1 MNKVVLVLLLAL
13 MVSGCTGFP
22 DLSSIFGGGQKVK
35 EEPEDVIV
43 VEDLTV
49 MPPSSIN
56 ADDEFS
62 VSFNIAN
69 VDETDNVDVG
79 YRLLDSGL
87 CYLLNSL
94 GGFCSGGQ
102 SCYPLDEG
110 SCSGRCTQDSTG
122 CCWDPYGEVFPG
134 FVPGQV
140 EFVEWTFRAP
150 KNEQIGY
157 LSTRCPIRFIIGYDY
172 QAASE
177 IEVNVITDD
186 RYEYLKQSGEFE
198 TFTPT
203 LVLGRGPIKIHM
215 ELGVSLPVR
224 TGKTVPFYVT
234 VEDKGSGLL
243 EEIGANNLTIKT
255 IGPRTPDCGSRFTC
269 TGNTC
274 SNTEPIIMISRKSP
288 TIKCNFTAP
297 SNIDLERTYFIDAI
311 MDYSYRIVEETS
323 IDVNPSPA

>member
-94 GGFCSGGQ
+94 ARELPSWFR
-102 SCYPLDEG
+102 SCDP
-110 SCSGRCTQDSTG
+110 G
-122 CCWDPYGEVFPG
+122 C
-134 FVPGQV
+134 
-140 EFVEWTFRAP
+140 
-150 KNEQIGY
+150 
-157 LSTRCPIRFIIGYDY
+157 
-172 QAASE
+172 
-177 IEVNVITDD
+177 
-186 RYEYLKQSGEFE
+186 
-198 TFTPT
+198 
-203 LVLGRGPIKIHM
+203 
-215 ELGVSLPVR
+215 
-224 TGKTVPFYVT
+224 
-234 VEDKGSGLL
+234 
-243 EEIGANNLTIKT
+243 
-255 IGPRTPDCGSRFTC
+255 
-269 TGNTC
+269 
-274 SNTEPIIMISRKSP
+274 
-288 TIKCNFTAP
+288 
-297 SNIDLERTYFIDAI
+297 
-311 MDYSYRIVEETS
+311 
-323 IDVNPSPA
+323 